1 MLRDV
6 FYYGKKPNVHPREKP
21 ATSLDHAREQATTDH
36 FWIINEFCDYKNF
49 DWDFDFQILPN
60 EDVWA
65 EEHNNVW
72 PSLYQKDSGTWL
84 CAKFP
89 STIIIYRADVPPIKR
104 KAIKDERWVVDGEVD
119 ASKFDFA
126 WHPDPTEPLYIY
138 KWGSKFCPVE
148 IKSYIEYKTPGAVNI
163 KYMTEPV
170 ELLPEKDRWVINQ
183 EVDTNKF
190 DLTWRPDPREP
201 PYIYVWGN
209 KFIDGCLESTLE
221 YHAPGATSKKYM
233 DDPVPVMPQFDRWK
247 IYQEVDSTKFDFSW
261 RPDPREP
268 PFIYVW
274 GNKHILGELKPTL
287 EYHTPGATSKKYMD
301 EPVEVLPLD
310 YWIEYQAV
318 DKNLFDMSWRPDPR
332 EPPFIY
338 VWGNKYIPGELMP
351 TIEFHCPGAKSKKF
365 MQEPAAV
372 QPQLDRW
379 NIVQQ
384 IDEKY
389 YQNDSSGFNLTWR
402 PDPSEPPFI
411 YVWGNKYI
419 PANEKSTL
427 EYHVPGASKIKFMD
441 ELLDVAPDW
450 DKWVNVLPIDKN
462 KSISN
467 GFDFT
472 WRPDPKEPPY
482 VYTWGNKFNDAT
494 IQPTL
499 EYHCEGAT
507 ERKYMGNNVEILPDW
522 NNWKIAP
529 QVDRSSFDFSW
540 RPDPTSPPFI
550 YVFGNQHY
558 DGKNMPTVEYHVPGA
573 KNIKYIDDIRAELL
587 PNSDRYEHLDY
598 CYGIDYSWVP
608 NPNDPPYIY
617 AWGNQWN
624 KPEDKVCIQYRVIG
638 ATDYKY
644 MTQRAIRKPTMDNW
658 IVPANVDTSEFDFS
672 WEPNPKEP
680 PYIYQFGTQW
690 QKTGGPKYVV
700 PGATEVKYVDT
711 LKAKALPDKNR
722 YSILENY
729 KIKDFDY
736 SWHPDA
742 TEPPY
747 IYIFGNNYYPA
758 QKMPTIKYTVPGA
771 TEIKY
776 IISNIATLDS
786 DKTNWIS
793 LLPVDET
800 KFDYS
805 WIPDP
810 NEPPYI
816 YVFGNKWNDPY
827 VEPTMEYRVKNATEK
842 KYIDFLRI
850 PLLPD
855 PALRDNWFIPNNLD
869 TNSFDFSWRPDPREP
884 ALIYQ
889 FGTQH
894 QKTNGPKF
902 VVEGGTEIKYV
913 SSVKAKMLPN
923 KQNWETI
930 DNIEVS
936 EFDYS
941 WHPDDTEEPYIY
953 VFGNTQ
959 YPAEVMPT
967 IRYCVPG
974 ATTIKYINDIV
985 AKLAPNKQN
994 WIIPDN
1000 VDVSDFD
1007 FSWRP
1012 NPKDPPYIYQFGTQ
1026 WQKTGGPR
1034 YVVPN
1039 ASELKYVDTLKA
1051 IRLPVMDNWVIP
1063 LGIDVSTFDFS
1074 WHPDDTAPHAVYQFG
1089 TLENDNDGPRYMA
1102 IEEKFNTIDDLTTF
1116 DNADTLCGEGFS
1128 NIKIDYPVIRL
1139 LRTHKQDTTYKVKV
1153 NKYQIRTTLEELID
1167 EHPHEVFWALN
1178 KNIDYA
1184 KFDFSW
1190 RPNIE
1195 QARYIHVFGSPDSK
1209 ATHTYFISA
1218 KMFKQGYK
1226 DYNFIEKDKKAD
1238 SEYLSKLFKK
1248 NDMFFID
1255 RGNSESSKRFEELSK
1270 KYSNLQK
1277 TRFLNTWVDTVNRC
1291 IKRASTQLIWILNSE
1306 LDYTDFDFDYYPNP
1320 WQFKMVHIFGTQW
1333 NHWGTTFLINC
1344 ETFPE
1349 DTKYVKIIEHLQNIN
1364 FVKDRRVKTTN
1375 NLYDI
1380 YLIDHGNNETEKVYD
1395 ILSKKVNDR
1404 KIHKVK
1410 FNKDY
1415 FNTLKTLLN
1424 NIPDKKENYIWLCN
1438 SICDYTNFDFSYVPD
1453 PFARDNLHVFPSNKQ
1468 KFGDTFLIDVNTVKE
1483 LIEYMNE
1490 LNEYTKLNF
1499 NNHQKVSR
1507 LPAPVFTQKTDTHVG
1522 GLDVEFDFPYAIF
1535 KTEEVESVEDEPIS
1549 FWSNESKNI
1558 LITSTGATQ
1567 IMIPKEAKDYVKKE
1581 LYDYPYIKTVSKVSK
1596 SKPLDIVFLSN
1607 GEKQAESN
1615 YQHLLRCVAGCK
1627 NKVVR
1632 VDGVNGRVQAY
1643 HAAANASETAWM
1655 FTVFAKLRIDKDF
1668 DWDWQPDRLQI
1679 AKHYIFNAYNPLND
1693 LEYGHQGMIAYNKN
1707 LVLNNKGLGLDF
1719 TLDDPHESVNIL
1731 SGIANFNT
1739 DPYSTWR
1746 TAFREVIK
1754 LKSAYDDVSKE
1765 RLKVWLINAK
1775 GEYSKHCLLGAHD
1788 AVEYYQSV
1796 HGDIT
1801 QLKLSYEWKWLQDYY
1816 NKKYK

>member
-36 FWIINEFCDYKNF
+36 FWIINEFCNYKDF
-49 DWDFDFQILPN
+49 DWDFDFQSLPN

-84 CAKFP
+84 CSKFP
-89 STIIIYRADVPPIKR
+89 STIVIYRADVPPLKR
-104 KAIKDERWVVDGEVD
+104 KAILDERWVIDSEVD
-119 ASKFDFA
+119 ISKFDFA

-138 KWGSKFCPVE
+138 RWGSKFCPVE

-163 KYMTEPV
+163 KYMTDTV
-170 ELLPEKDRWVINQ
+170 ELLPEKDRWVLNQ

-201 PYIYVWGN
+201 PFIYIWGN
-209 KFIDGCLESTLE
+209 KFIDGRLESTLE
-221 YHAPGATSKKYM
+221 YHVPGATAKKYM
-233 DDPVPVMPQFDRWK
+233 DDPVPVVPQFDRWK
-247 IYQEVDSTKFDFSW
+247 IYQEVDHTKFDLSW

-274 GNKHILGELKPTL
+274 GNKHISGELKPTL
-287 EYHTPGATSKKYMD
+287 EYHTPNATNKKYMD
-301 EPVEVLPLD
+301 ELVEVLPLTD
-310 YWIEYQAV
+310 CWIEHQAV

-338 VWGNKYIPGELMP
+338 VWGNKYIPGVLTP
-351 TIEFHCPGAKSKKF
+351 TIEFNCPGAKTKKF
-365 MQEPAAV
+365 MEEPAAV
-372 QPQLDRW
+372 LPQLERW

-389 YQNDSSGFNLTWR
+389 YKNDSIGFNLTWR
-402 PDPSEPPFI
+402 PDPAEPPFI

-427 EYHVPGASKIKFMD
+427 EYHVPGATKIKYMD
-441 ELLDVAPDW
+441 ELIDVAPEW
-450 DKWVNVLPIDKN
+450 DKWVNVLPVDKE
-462 KSISN
+462 KSIQN
-467 GFDFT
+467 GFDFS

-507 ERKYMGNNVEILPDW
+507 ERKYMGNDVEILPDW
-522 NNWKIAP
+522 NNWNVLH

-550 YVFGNQHY
+550 YVFGNQHH
-558 DGKNMPTVEYHVPGA
+558 DGKNMPTLEYHVPGA
-573 KNIKYIDDIRAELL
+573 KNIKYVDDLRAELL
-587 PNSDRYEHLDY
+587 PNPDRYEHLDY

-624 KPEDKVCIQYRVIG
+624 KPEDKISVQYRVIG
-638 ATDYKY
+638 ATEYKY
-644 MTQRAIRKPTMDNW
+644 MSERAIRKPTMDNW

-776 IISNIATLDS
+776 VINNVATLRG
-786 DKTNWIS
+786 DKTNWTQ
-793 LLPVDET
+793 LLAVDET

-816 YVFGNKWNDPY
+816 YIFGNKWNDPY
-827 VEPTMEYRVKNATEK
+827 VEPTVEYRVEGATEK

-850 PLLPD
+850 PVLPD
-855 PALRDNWFIPNNLD
+855 PLLKDNWIVPENLD
-869 TNSFDFSWRPDPREP
+869 TSNFDFSWRPDPREP

-889 FGTQH
+889 FGTQ
-894 QKTNGPKF
+894 
-902 VVEGGTEIKYV
+902 
-913 SSVKAKMLPN
+913 
-923 KQNWETI
+923 
-930 DNIEVS
+930 
-936 EFDYS
+936 
-941 WHPDDTEEPYIY
+941 
-953 VFGNTQ
+953 
-959 YPAEVMPT
+959 
-967 IRYCVPG
+967 
-974 ATTIKYINDIV
+974 
-985 AKLAPNKQN
+985 
-994 WIIPDN
+994 
-1000 VDVSDFD
+1000 
-1007 FSWRP
+1007 
-1012 NPKDPPYIYQFGTQ
+1012 

-1034 YVVPN
+1034 FVMPE
-1039 ASELKYVDTLKA
+1039 AKEIKYIDTLKA
-1051 IRLPVMDNWVIP
+1051 TRLPVMDKWIIAP
-1063 LGIDVSTFDFS
+1063 DIDVSTFDFS
-1074 WHPDDTAPHAVYQFG
+1074 WHPDDTAPHAIYQFG

-1102 IEEKFNTIDDLTTF
+1102 TVEEFKTIDDLTTF
-1116 DNADTLCGEGFS
+1116 DDTDTICGDGFG
-1128 NIKIDYPVIRL
+1128 NTKIDYPVIRL
-1139 LRTHKQDTTYKVKV
+1139 LRTYKKDTVDRDKVKV

-1167 EHPHEVFWALN
+1167 EHPDEVFWALN

-1184 KFDFSW
+1184 EFDFNW

-1195 QARYIHVFGSPDSK
+1195 QARYIHVFGSPESA
-1209 ATHTYFISA
+1209 ATHTYFVSA
-1218 KMFKQGYK
+1218 KMYKQGYK

-1255 RGNSESSKRFEELSK
+1255 RGNSESAKRFEELSK
-1270 KYSNLQK
+1270 KHPNLQK

-1291 IKRASTQLIWILNSE
+1291 IKKASTQLIWILNSE

-1364 FVKDRRVKTTN
+1364 FVKDRRAKTTN
-1375 NLYDI
+1375 NLHDI
-1380 YLIDHGNNETEKVYD
+1380 YLIDHGNNETGKVFE

-1404 KIHKVK
+1404 KVHKVK
-1410 FNKDY
+1410 FDRDY
-1415 FNTLKTLLN
+1415 FTTLKTLLK

-1453 PFARDNLHVFPSNKQ
+1453 PFARDNLHVFASNKQ

-1535 KTEEVESVEDEPIS
+1535 KTEDVESVEDEPIS

-1567 IMIPKEAKDYVKKE
+1567 IMVPKEAKDYVKKE
-1581 LYDYPYIKTVSKVSK
+1581 LYDYPYIKTVSKVTK

-1615 YQHLLRCVAGCK
+1615 YQHLLRCVAGRK
-1627 NKVVR
+1627 NKIVR

-1643 HAAANASETAWM
+1643 HAAANASDTAWM

-1668 DWDWQPDRLQI
+1668 DWDWQPDRLQV
-1679 AKHYIFNAYNPLND
+1679 AKHYIFNAYNPLNG

-1719 TLDDPHESVNIL
+1719 TLDDPHESVNVL
-1731 SGIANFNT
+1731 SGTANFNT

-1754 LKSAYDDVSKE
+1754 LQSAYDDVSKE
-1765 RLKVWLINAK
+1765 RLKVWLIDAK

-1801 QLKLSYEWKWLQDYY
+1801 KLKLSYEWKWLQDYY